1 MHTYIIIRIFSF
13 KTSTEYSS
21 CHESSKKVRKKYC
34 FFLMVPSDDGLPLVF
49 LDHKRRSLI
58 QLAGTLA
65 CSERVVGVGLY
76 IAPSW
81 SNLGSGA

>member
-21 CHESSKKVRKKYC
+21 CHESRKKVKDIV
-34 FFLMVPSDDGLPLVF
+34 FFMVPSNDELPLIF
-49 LDHKRRSLI
+49 LHHEGRSLI
-58 QLAGTLA
+58 QLTGTLA
-65 CSERVVGVGLY
+65 CSERVVGVGLH

-81 SNLGSGA
+81 CNLRSGA